1 MCMELSSQKQCLFH
15 STIYTESL
23 LFVIYMSV
31 ALLIVEMVAWQKVA
45 FFNTKQQE
53 THADVMIYVS
63 PQREQ
68 ICFILETMNF
78 NAVSD

>member
-1 MCMELSSQKQCLFH
+1 MELSSQKQRLFR

-31 ALLIVEMVAWQKVA
+31 ALHIVEMVAWQNVA

-53 THADVMIYVS
+53 TCADVMI
-63 PQREQ
+63 
-68 ICFILETMNF
+68 
-78 NAVSD
+78 